1 MQSTESILSR
11 HQPPI
16 GKLKRGLMAHDTG
29 PQAIAAGAPPEH
41 DPATPMRLGLA
52 LSGGGF
58 RATIFHLGVLIRLAE
73 LDLLR
78 HLHVISSVSGG
89 SILAA
94 HYMLRLKV
102 ALEASITGTLSREEY
117 IALVGRVRDE
127 VRELIAQQPRCR
139 LFEQPVDVFRMMFMG
154 RTRWRLGISH
164 KMSSLYQRFLLR
176 RATGELRGAG
186 PDDLTRGMPLCRMH
200 VRLAALQ
207 QLGDIEGF
215 NAGPSRDHVPKLVL
229 NAATLNTGCK
239 FTFTFSEL
247 GDEMLGHV
255 RCDERWLLSGYKLL
269 LAAYVPADDIGQA
282 AERAAKSVERTRRTL
297 PARDRPGDNDPDAF
311 ELRRFTAEHLAWWHA
326 AHGERSARRE
336 LPGRS
341 RGADELARR
350 AQPGG
355 GREHAATFRSAAV
368 RHLLHA
374 WEDSARFLEV
384 LPGTLRVAKL
394 AAWYVLDGAGW
405 QIGSRA
411 SSQQRGG
418 FTLAEHRERFWLAMR
433 DIDAVMAARLRG
445 TGDET
450 DWMEFVVELYYFR
463 VAENL
468 YAGAPHTVTLPT
480 AVQASANFP
489 PVFSPIELRG
499 LYDEARVRKLQLSDG
514 GLNDNNGIESLMD
527 ERCTHIIASEAG
539 PGPQLTPDVR
549 FNRLGMMAQIVLNQL
564 TIVRRLQLRSLREQ
578 ARVHE
583 AIASVPADLE
593 SLAAAPRLAALRP
606 RYPVEAVAFFQI
618 DAKLSDGVP
627 ETASPPPLAPHPLAP
642 DIVRLRT
649 DLDGFADIEQDA
661 LVYQGYSYC
670 DRFVRRYL
678 QPSLVARRVLRP
690 HTPAPVAPVPLPAS
704 NAEWDRARRVLV
716 AGKAPFLRA
725 FRIGG
730 VWRFAYLLALV
741 LVLGAEVGAFV
752 LVHALLTGAV
762 RLPFL
767 PHQLSLTW
775 RWTIGWLSFVP
786 DLSWATLV
794 LFGQAMRLDGLFAAL
809 ASRSA
814 ADERTL
820 S

>member
-1 MQSTESILSR
+1 
-11 HQPPI
+11 
-16 GKLKRGLMAHDTG
+16 
-29 PQAIAAGAPPEH
+29 
-41 DPATPMRLGLA
+41 
-52 LSGGGF
+52 
-58 RATIFHLGVLIRLAE
+58 
-73 LDLLR
+73 
-78 HLHVISSVSGG
+78 
-89 SILAA
+89 
-94 HYMLRLKV
+94 
-102 ALEASITGTLSREEY
+102 
-117 IALVGRVRDE
+117 
-127 VRELIAQQPRCR
+127 
-139 LFEQPVDVFRMMFMG
+139 
-154 RTRWRLGISH
+154 
-164 KMSSLYQRFLLR
+164 
-176 RATGELRGAG
+176 
-186 PDDLTRGMPLCRMH
+186 
-200 VRLAALQ
+200 
-207 QLGDIEGF
+207 
-215 NAGPSRDHVPKLVL
+215 
-229 NAATLNTGCK
+229 
-239 FTFTFSEL
+239 
-247 GDEMLGHV
+247 
-255 RCDERWLLSGYKLL
+255 
-269 LAAYVPADDIGQA
+269 
-282 AERAAKSVERTRRTL
+282 
-297 PARDRPGDNDPDAF
+297 
-311 ELRRFTAEHLAWWHA
+311 
-326 AHGERSARRE
+326 
-336 LPGRS
+336 
-341 RGADELARR
+341 
-350 AQPGG
+350 
-355 GREHAATFRSAAV
+355 
-368 RHLLHA
+368 
-374 WEDSARFLEV
+374 
-384 LPGTLRVAKL
+384 
-394 AAWYVLDGAGW
+394 
-405 QIGSRA
+405 
-411 SSQQRGG
+411 
-418 FTLAEHRERFWLAMR
+418 
-433 DIDAVMAARLRG
+433 
-445 TGDET
+445 
-450 DWMEFVVELYYFR
+450 
-463 VAENL
+463 
-468 YAGAPHTVTLPT
+468 
-480 AVQASANFP
+480 
-489 PVFSPIELRG
+489 
-499 LYDEARVRKLQLSDG
+499 VRKLQLSDG

-618 DAKLSDGVP
+618 DAKLSDGIP

-678 QPSLVARRVLRP
+678 QPSLVARGVLRP

-716 AGKAPFLRA
+716 AGKALSLRA

-752 LVHALLTGAV
+752 LVHALLKGAV

-767 PHQLSLTW
+767 PHHLSLTW

-814 ADERTL
+814 ADKRTL